1 MRRLAP
7 RLIFLAVLAGGLV
20 LWGQLRR
27 PRDLSLEIDLQGALP
42 GEIREVDVVVRRGGR
57 ALARHEVRYAAEGA
71 PGTIS
76 LLVHAAPGDAEVE
89 MTLVYAAKPARRST
103 ARVAL
108 LPDGSPTVRPE

>member
-7 RLIFLAVLAGGLV
+7 RLIFLALLAGGLV

-27 PRDLSLEIDLQGALP
+27 PRDLSLEVDLQGALP
-42 GEIREVDVVVRRGGR
+42 GEIREVDVVVRRGGK

-76 LLVHAAPGDAEVE
+76 LLVHAAPGQAEVE
-89 MTLVYAAKPARRST
+89 TTLVYGDKPAHRNI

-108 LPDGSPTVRPE
+108 LPDRSATVRPE

>member
-42 GEIREVDVVVRRGGR
+42 GEIREVDVVVRRAGH
-57 ALARHEVRYAAEGA
+57 ALARHDVRYAAEGA

-76 LLVHAAPGDAEVE
+76 LLVHAAPGEVE
-89 MTLVYAAKPARRST
+89 VETTLVYAASAGHRSI
-103 ARVAL
+103 
-108 LPDGSPTVRPE
+108 